1 MNGAL
6 LMPLTAKFTN
16 QTVAGWDFTTVGM
29 ETKGGDRFHFEEDF
43 VRMTNSSRGM
53 QVSRLR

>member
-1 MNGAL
+1 
-6 LMPLTAKFTN
+6 MPLTAKFTN